1 MRNVSK
7 TTQALLLDRKS
18 KAEGLRSKYDELR
31 NGLEAEMHSL
41 ISKFNSDN
49 GEAIRALEIEYQA
62 TAEEVMN
69 IADDLHTKS
78 QEYMDDR
85 SDRWHGSDAGYEYNQ
100 WSEEWLD
107 LHNSMHD
114 LLCFNFE
121 VSVDITRIPEIDLPN
136 FKP

>member
-7 TTQALLLDRKS
+7 NTQALLLEKKA
-18 KAEGLRSKYDELR
+18 KAEGVRSRYDELR
-31 NGLEAEMHSL
+31 NGLEVEIESL

-49 GEAIRALEIEYQA
+49 GETIRALEVEYQT
-62 TAEEVMN
+62 TAEELMH
-69 IADDLHTKS
+69 IAEDLHTQS

-85 SDRWHGSDAGYEYNQ
+85 RDKWHSSDAGYEYNQ